1 MPHVQPEAPSA
12 SAAILELLSWISA
25 RPRTYG
31 ETMEVWRT
39 SCPRSSTW
47 EDATVGGFVEVS
59 SERDVGMRE
68 SIVRLTRAGR
78 AILAAD
84 GPVSEGHR

>member
-1 MPHVQPEAPSA
+1 
-12 SAAILELLSWISA
+12 
-25 RPRTYG
+25 
-31 ETMEVWRT
+31 
-39 SCPRSSTW
+39 
-47 EDATVGGFVEVS
+47 
-59 SERDVGMRE
+59 MRE